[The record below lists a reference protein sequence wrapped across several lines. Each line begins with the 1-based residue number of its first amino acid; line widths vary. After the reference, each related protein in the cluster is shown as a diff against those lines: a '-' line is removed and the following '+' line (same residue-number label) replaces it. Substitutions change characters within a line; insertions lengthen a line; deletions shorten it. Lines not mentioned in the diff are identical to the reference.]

1 MSQITVQILNGM
13 CCGFGNCAA
22 LCPQVFELDYDTN
35 RTRILPDAQLANY
48 VAAISKAASECPTQA
63 ILFCT
68 SGDQA
73 RASHG

>member
-22 LCPQVFELDYDTN
+22 LCPELFALDYDTN
-35 RTRILPDAQLANY
+35 RTRILPDAPLANY
-48 VAAISKAASECPTQA
+48 AAAISKAASECPTQA
-63 ILFCT
+63 IFFNA
-68 SGDQA
+68 SGGQA